1 MNLTPITL
9 LQLFAALSF
18 CYFGISC
25 LVAEYMVVEF
35 ERYGLKNF
43 RKINGVLQLLGSL
56 FLFLGFFQAIFTVIG
71 AFGLAL
77 LMLAGFIVRLKIK
90 DGFIKSSPAFIF
102 MVINLIIG
110 INALQL
116 SAF

>member
-1 MNLTPITL
+1 MNLTPISL
-9 LQLFAALSF
+9 LQLFTAVSF
-18 CYFGISC
+18 GYFGISC

-43 RKINGVLQLLGSL
+43 RKINGILQLAGSL
-56 FLFLGFFQAIFTVIG
+56 FLFIGLGQPVFTVIG

-77 LMLAGFIVRLKIK
+77 MMLAGFIVRLKIK

-110 INALQL
+110 IDALQL
-116 SAF
+116 SSF